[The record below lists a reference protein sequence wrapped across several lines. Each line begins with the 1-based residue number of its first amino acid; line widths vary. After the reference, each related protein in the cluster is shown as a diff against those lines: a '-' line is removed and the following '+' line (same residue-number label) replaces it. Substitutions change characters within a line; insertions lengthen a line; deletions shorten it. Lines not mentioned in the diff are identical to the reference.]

1 MSGSG
6 KQVRMPEPW
15 LWFETILYS
24 SSYQAEMHR
33 HSAWQLTA
41 SVFGEFR
48 FRTGQGTVL
57 LHPGEWVLMAPGVLH
72 DVGSDSSRSRAL
84 QLFFRRFPPDLL
96 PEFAMRFNLLR
107 GVVRTGRMELA
118 ELKRILRDFLTRTGE
133 DQPFGKSWR
142 ISLGQEFTVRALGAL
157 PKEVQTGPR
166 VSPAVLRVLEY
177 MEEHFAEPLGVADFA
192 QVAGLSESR
201 FAANFKAETGEAP
214 MHCLNVI
221 RLGRAQGLLL
231 NGSSV
236 EEASR
241 ASGFSSVQYF
251 CRVFRRSIGMTP
263 GEFRKTPFSHR
274 RQG

>member
-72 DVGSDSSRSRAL
+72 DAGSDSSRSRAL

-177 MEEHFAEPLGVADFA
+177 M
-192 QVAGLSESR
+192 
-201 FAANFKAETGEAP
+201 
-214 MHCLNVI
+214 
-221 RLGRAQGLLL
+221 
-231 NGSSV
+231 
-236 EEASR
+236 
-241 ASGFSSVQYF
+241 
-251 CRVFRRSIGMTP
+251 
-263 GEFRKTPFSHR
+263 
-274 RQG
+274 